1 MARTVKMPGFRPGKV
16 PFRMVAQNYG
26 PQARSEAIGAA
37 VERVLA
43 RLPSVTGLKVE
54 VGEAQFQ
61 YDEALL
67 DELYQLARRL
77 DERMDTVERLV
88 ASEHPEFKPGLPLP
102 NSEHD
107 NLPLGEIDRLR
118 AQRQGAIR

>member
-1 MARTVKMPGFRPGKV
+1 MDWTAVIVIPTIF
-16 PFRMVAQNYG
+16 
-26 PQARSEAIGAA
+26 IGLPWLILHHMTKWKTAA
-37 VERVLA
+37 TLT
-43 RLPSVTGLKVE
+43 TG
-54 VGEAQFQ
+54 
-61 YDEALL
+61 DEALL

-88 ASEHPEFKPGLPLP
+88 ASEHPEFKHYGEGGLPLP

-118 AQRQGAIR
+118 AQRQGALR